1 MVVTTIDTE
10 ILEVVMSSELTVSE
24 TPKEQLR
31 KLREMKKKFLEL
43 PVYKLDMWKYIK
55 RTERLLEEKIRVE
68 K

>member
-1 MVVTTIDTE
+1 
-10 ILEVVMSSELTVSE
+10 MSSELTVSE
-24 TPKEQLR
+24 SPKEQLR